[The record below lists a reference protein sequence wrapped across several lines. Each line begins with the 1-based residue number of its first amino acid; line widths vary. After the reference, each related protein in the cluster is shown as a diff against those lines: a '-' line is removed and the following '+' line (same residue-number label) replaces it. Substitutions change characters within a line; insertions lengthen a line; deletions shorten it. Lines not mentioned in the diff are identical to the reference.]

1 MDYAIEDNKL
11 KVTKE
16 VTNQEVK
23 TFSYGDLIKQ
33 KESIQKSLD
42 DFTTAR
48 NAEIDEVNTLIAKC
62 VELGLAE

>member
-16 VTNQEVK
+16 VTNQEVQ

-33 KESIQKSLD
+33 KEAIQKSLD

-48 NAEIDEVNTLIAKC
+48 NTEIDEVNSLIAKC